1 MESERLTRAEREQEI
16 RRLYRNISK
25 RLESVKRQGF
35 VPQESIENFAR
46 ATEMINPHQIARS
59 LHSMDERQIL
69 NLHRDLRYINSLKS
83 SYVIGSKEYETF
95 WQPIKE
101 KIDPLS
107 DSAKAKLWAMY
118 DKIYNISPLYE
129 RFKYTIIASAT
140 EQLYS
145 GVTDPEAFGAKIEEL
160 YNEIMRDGGFSMS
173 DEEFTIKFN
182 EKLYEFYSIND
193 FFKES

>member
-1 MESERLTRAEREQEI
+1 MKSELLTRAEREQEI
-16 RRLYRNISK
+16 RRLYRNISR
-25 RLESVKRQGF
+25 RLESVKKQGF

-46 ATEMINPHQIARS
+46 ATEMINPHKISQS
-59 LHSMDERQIL
+59 LHSMDDKQIL

-101 KIDPLS
+101 KIDALS
-107 DSAKAKLWAMY
+107 DSTKAKLWAMY
-118 DKIYNISPLYE
+118 DHIYRISPFYE
-129 RFKYTIIASAT
+129 RFKYTIISAAT
-140 EQLYS
+140 VQTYS
-145 GVTDPEAFGAKIEEL
+145 GNTDAEDFGVKIEKL

-182 EKLYEFYSIND
+182 EKIYELYSIND
-193 FFKES
+193 FFKET

>member
-1 MESERLTRAEREQEI
+1 MKSEILTRTEREQEI
-16 RRLYRNISK
+16 RRLYRNISR
-25 RLESVKRQGF
+25 RLESVKKQGF

-46 ATEMINPHQIARS
+46 ATEMINPHKLSQS
-59 LHSMDERQIL
+59 LHSMDDKQIL
-69 NLHRDLRYINSLKS
+69 NLYRDLRYINSLKS

-101 KIDPLS
+101 KIDALS
-107 DSAKAKLWAMY
+107 DSTKAKLWAMY
-118 DKIYNISPLYE
+118 DHIYRISPFYE
-129 RFKYTIIASAT
+129 RFKYTIISAAT
-140 EQLYS
+140 VQTYS
-145 GVTDPEAFGAKIEEL
+145 GNTDAEDFGAKIEKL

-193 FFKES
+193 FFKET

>member
-1 MESERLTRAEREQEI
+1 MESERLTRAEREKEI

-46 ATEMINPHQIARS
+46 ATEMIDPRQIARS

-107 DSAKAKLWAMY
+107 DSVKEKLWAMY
-118 DKIYNISPLYE
+118 DKVYNISPLYE

-140 EQLYS
+140 EQIYS
-145 GVTDPEAFGAKIEEL
+145 GVTDSEAFGAKIEEL
-160 YNEIMRDGGFSMS
+160 YNEIMRDGGSSMS

-193 FFKES
+193 FFKET

>member
-1 MESERLTRAEREQEI
+1 MKSEILTRAEREQEI
-16 RRLYRNISK
+16 RRLYLNISR
-25 RLESVKRQGF
+25 RLESVKKQGF

-46 ATEMINPHQIARS
+46 ATEMINPHKISQS

-101 KIDPLS
+101 KIDALS
-107 DSAKAKLWAMY
+107 DSTKAKLWAMY
-118 DKIYNISPLYE
+118 DHIYRISPFYE
-129 RFKYTIIASAT
+129 RFKYTIISAAT
-140 EQLYS
+140 VQTYS
-145 GVTDPEAFGAKIEEL
+145 GNTDAEDFGVKIEKL

-182 EKLYEFYSIND
+182 EKLYELYSIDD
-193 FFKES
+193 FFKET

>member
-16 RRLYRNISK
+16 RRLYRNISR
-25 RLESVKRQGF
+25 RLESVKKQSF

-46 ATEMINPHQIARS
+46 ATEMINPHKIAQS
-59 LHSMDERQIL
+59 LHSMDDKQIL

-107 DSAKAKLWAMY
+107 ENIKTKLWEMY
-118 DKIYNISPLYE
+118 DKVYNISPIYE

-140 EQLYS
+140 EQVYE
-145 GVTDPEAFGAKIEEL
+145 GKIDPEAFGKKIEEL
-160 YNEIMRDGGFSMS
+160 YNEIMGDGGYSMS
-173 DEEFTIKFN
+173 DEEFNIKFN

-193 FFKES
+193 FFKET

>member
-1 MESERLTRAEREQEI
+1 MESERLTRVEREQEI
-16 RRLYRNISK
+16 RRLYRNISR
-25 RLESVKRQGF
+25 RLESVKKQGF

-46 ATEMINPHQIARS
+46 ATEMINPHKIAQS

-107 DSAKAKLWAMY
+107 DSAKSKLWAMY

-129 RFKYTIIASAT
+129 RFKYTIISAAT
-140 EQLYS
+140 EQIYS
-145 GVTDPEAFGAKIEEL
+145 GSTDPEAFGEKIEEL

-193 FFKES
+193 FFKET